1 MFGEVGGSREMTRG
15 IMFWISFI
23 GDWMAGG
30 YKERELFC
38 LRRKVEAG
46 RSGEAC
52 RLGFEP

>member
-1 MFGEVGGSREMTRG
+1 MIRIVGSRV
-15 IMFWISFI
+15 SLI
-23 GDWMAGG
+23 GNWMVGR

-38 LRRKVEAG
+38 IRRKVEAG